1 MRRARAL
8 LMVCSACSRLGTRS
22 ESEAFSERLQ
32 VTEEEEIC
40 SLSSL
45 MELSDGETLIKL
57 ITKTERSLRRLTGL
71 ISRVLELEMT
81 S

>member
-1 MRRARAL
+1 M
-8 LMVCSACSRLGTRS
+8 LMVCSACSRLGTRA

-32 VTEEEEIC
+32 LQVTEEEEIW
-40 SLSSL
+40 SLISL